1 MPACQDMDLCKER
14 MESLETNI
22 GGQLQRLNEKL
33 QYLDGFL
40 GGRLNE
46 TREWLSALSKKIEG
60 NGTTSY
66 EARLKGLEILVEE
79 NARAIRGLAEAIKDE
94 QKVRSKYGDMIAN
107 AIIQFAITALT
118 GGGILYALWERGILG
133 K

>member
-1 MPACQDMDLCKER
+1 
-14 MESLETNI
+14 MEALESNI
-22 GGQLQRLNEKL
+22 GTQLLHLNEKL

-46 TREWLSALSKKIEG
+46 TREWLASLAKKIEG

-79 NARAIRGLAEAIKDE
+79 NAKAIRGLADAIKEE
-94 QKVRSKYGDMIAN
+94 QKVRSKYGDMVAN
-107 AIIQFAITALT
+107 AVIQFAITALT
-118 GGGILYALWERGILG
+118 GAGVLYALWEKGMLG